1 LELNAIV
8 GTVLKLGDDIDTDA
22 IIPARYLSSTDTLSL
37 TEHVME
43 NFDPTFKM
51 RLRENK
57 IIVAGRNFGCGS
69 SREHAP
75 LVLKAAGVQAIIAE
89 NFARIFFRNSINIG
103 LPVLEAPN
111 ASLSFNEEDR
121 VRIDIDRLEVRN
133 LTTGI
138 CISIREFSEPVLSI
152 LEAGGLVRYL
162 EAKGEW

>member
-1 LELNAIV
+1 MNAIV
-8 GTVLKLGDDIDTDA
+8 GTALKLGDDIDTDA
-22 IIPARYLSSTDTLSL
+22 IIPARYLTSMDTSSL

-51 RLRENK
+51 RLRENR

-75 LVLKAAGVQAIIAE
+75 LVLKAAGVQAIVAE

-103 LPVLEAPN
+103 LFAVEAPN
-111 ASLSFNEEDR
+111 ASSSFNEGDR

-133 LTTGI
+133 LTRGI

-152 LEAGGLVRYL
+152 LKAGGLVRYL
-162 EAKGEW
+162 KAKGEW

>member
-1 LELNAIV
+1 MNAIV

-22 IIPARYLSSTDTLSL
+22 IIAARYLTSMDTSSL

-51 RLRENK
+51 RLKENK

-75 LVLKAAGVQAIIAE
+75 LVLKAAGVQAIVAE

-103 LPVLEAPN
+103 LPALEAPN
-111 ASLSFNEEDR
+111 ASSSFNEGDR
-121 VRIDIDRLEVRN
+121 VRIEIDRLEVRN
-133 LTTGI
+133 LTKGI
-138 CISIREFSEPVLSI
+138 CIGIREFSEPVLSI
-152 LEAGGLVRYL
+152 LRAGGLVRYL
-162 EAKGEW
+162 KAKGKW